1 MKTKQEIKEFID
13 SCKDNDI
20 CKFSKC
26 LKSFINGEKE
36 ITYIASTPQGY
47 NYNGYQR
54 GTVRYAV
61 WTQDT
66 GWEYMFSN
74 LSFHRAKQ
82 VLKAIKENK
91 INLVNPIVLNNY
103 MTNGHSTK
111 KGLFYNYTQEE
122 LERMERIA
130 RSHANYLGCETGD
143 STTDHENRV
152 FMRNCY

>member
-1 MKTKQEIKEFID
+1 MRTKEEIKDFID
-13 SCKDNDI
+13 SCKNHDI

-26 LKSFINGEKE
+26 LKSFINGEKT
-36 ITYIASTPQGY
+36 ITYIASTPQGC
-47 NYNGYQR
+47 NYKGYQR

-82 VLKAIKENK
+82 VLKAIKEDK
-91 INLVNPIVLNNY
+91 IHLINPIVLNNY

-111 KGLFYNYTQEE
+111 KGLFHKYTQEE

-130 RSHANYLGCETGD
+130 RSHADYLGYETGD

-152 FMRNCY
+152 FMRNC